1 MYFRKFHSHLL
12 QFDGEGN
19 WRMEKFD
26 SNTRLTLNEEKQRL
40 ETQLAGIPKMQQRL
54 QELCTVLG
62 EDSVLLNKHGSFND
76 LETLQQALEQE
87 NSADESS

>member
-1 MYFRKFHSHLL
+1 
-12 QFDGEGN
+12 
-19 WRMEKFD
+19 MEKFD

-76 LETLQQALEQE
+76 LETLQQALEQD
-87 NSADESS
+87 NSADESSW